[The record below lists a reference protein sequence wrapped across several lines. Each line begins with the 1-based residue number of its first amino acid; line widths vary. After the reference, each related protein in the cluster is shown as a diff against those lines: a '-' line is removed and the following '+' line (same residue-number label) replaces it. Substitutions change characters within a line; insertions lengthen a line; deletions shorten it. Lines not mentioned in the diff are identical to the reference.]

1 MAQFELTNNQVSVVD
16 DTTHRV
22 QLTPQ
27 QALDLLQW
35 LFEHRDSFILHTP
48 TSKLTDQAFHNEE
61 QGT

>member
-35 LFEHRDSFILHTP
+35 LFEHQDDLEVLAQPPTQPLRHT
-48 TSKLTDQAFHNEE
+48 TEGA
-61 QGT
+61 